1 VLDDNVRAVATI
13 LSRIDNQGQ
22 IIGLSR
28 EEMVEQV
35 INLNSGALPADME
48 YLEERTIGASL
59 GSASVRAGVIASLGG
74 LGLVLLFMVT
84 YYRLTG
90 INALVSI
97 VLNLLI
103 LLALMAYIPVTL
115 TLPGIAG
122 LILTIGMG
130 VDSNV
135 LIFERIKEEL
145 AAAHGARAAIKAAF
159 SRVWLTIVDT
169 HVTSLI
175 AAALLFQFGTTPI
188 RGFATSL
195 AIGLLANAFTAV
207 FVSRTMFELALSR
220 RAGAQTL
227 SIGGGQLFGA
237 TQLRVTQ
244 WRWPAWILSIAIVA
258 GGMAAVASRGMPLG
272 IDFTGGTLAVVE
284 FETDNVSEEQVRT
297 AVAGLPGDEVV
308 QRYGAV
314 GDRQFQIRLPLLS
327 SEGDALEDTVRKV
340 EGALRAADLPD
351 FEFQRRELVSATIG
365 SDLQRRGIYAVAAS
379 LAAIAVYIGI
389 RFRYAFAVGAIA
401 ATVHDVVVTLAVVS
415 LAGYDLSLNV
425 VAALLTIIGYSVNDT
440 IVIFDRVR
448 ENVKTLPR
456 ASLDAVV
463 NLSVNQTLSRTVLTA
478 GTTFL
483 SVVALFVFGGEP
495 LQGFAFTMLIGVVAG
510 TYSTVFIASTLA
522 ILWSGRRDSRR
533 RSRAAAGDSATATA
547 AR

>member
-1 VLDDNVRAVATI
+1 
-13 LSRIDNQGQ
+13 
-22 IIGLSR
+22 
-28 EEMVEQV
+28 
-35 INLNSGALPADME
+35 
-48 YLEERTIGASL
+48 
-59 GSASVRAGVIASLGG
+59 
-74 LGLVLLFMVT
+74 
-84 YYRLTG
+84 LT
-90 INALVSI
+90 
-97 VLNLLI
+97 
-103 LLALMAYIPVTL
+103 
-115 TLPGIAG
+115 
-122 LILTIGMG
+122 
-130 VDSNV
+130 
-135 LIFERIKEEL
+135 
-145 AAAHGARAAIKAAF
+145 
-159 SRVWLTIVDT
+159 
-169 HVTSLI
+169 
-175 AAALLFQFGTTPI
+175 
-188 RGFATSL
+188 
-195 AIGLLANAFTAV
+195 IGLLANVFTAV
-207 FVSRTMFELALSR
+207 FVSRTMFELALSGQ
-220 RAGAQTL
+220 AGTQAF
-227 SIGGGQLFGA
+227 SIGGGKLFGG

-244 WRWPAWILSIAIVA
+244 WRWHAWVLSAAIVA

-284 FETDNVSEEQVRT
+284 FETDGVSEEQLRT
-297 AVAGLPGDEVV
+297 AVAVLPGDKVV

-327 SEGDALEDTVRKV
+327 SESDALEDTVRKV
-340 EGALRAADLPD
+340 EEALRAADLPD
-351 FEFQRRELVSATIG
+351 FEFQSRELVSATIG

-483 SVVALFVFGGEP
+483 SVVALYVFGGEP

-522 ILWSGRRDSRR
+522 ILSSGRRDSPR
-533 RSRAAAGDSATATA
+533 RSRAAAGDGATATA